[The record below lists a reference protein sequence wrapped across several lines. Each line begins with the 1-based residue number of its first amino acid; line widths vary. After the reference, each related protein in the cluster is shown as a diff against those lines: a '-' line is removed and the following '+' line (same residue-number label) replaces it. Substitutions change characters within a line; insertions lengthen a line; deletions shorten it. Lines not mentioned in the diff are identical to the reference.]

1 MKLFDLLDLIV
12 NWRDQKVYKEMQKS
26 VIDGAV
32 SLASYQAEKKREKD
46 AETQKAKEA
55 AENTVK
61 SLRELRAARH
71 EEEAKAKHE
80 RDMEERCA
88 MADVKRRRQMKEQ
101 ESRDKDRDTIM
112 EMAIKMG
119 VVSGVSKPKN
129 LNTASIVSSILSSR
143 AAKKVIESTD
153 GSPKRFEYE
162 ITGYQFGDLQKWI
175 GIATVKNNIQYDATG
190 TLITPR
196 MLEEIKNSVIDFNN
210 KLKVKT
216 HPRGRVKVRKD
227 SYADIRFPY
236 SPYSDVG
243 QAWLTL
249 FAPHWQAGYKE
260 NKIQEASN
268 RSDEFDGSIP
278 LSKIIDTPIF
288 KLPEF
293 KPIIDG
299 EKFKI
304 PPAEEMMK
312 EIEKSILNAKK
323 KTGIEKISDGLEDL
337 RRIK

>member
-71 EEEAKAKHE
+71 EEEDKAKHE

-129 LNTASIVSSILSSR
+129 LDTTSNLSNR
-143 AAKKVIESTD
+143 AVKKVIESID

-162 ITGYQFGDLQKWI
+162 ITGYQFIDLQIWI
-175 GIATVKNNIQYDATG
+175 GMTAVKNNIQYDATG
-190 TLITPR
+190 TLITPK
-196 MLEEIKNSVIDFNN
+196 MLEEIKYSVIDFNN

-249 FAPHWQAGYKE
+249 FAPYWQAGYKE

-293 KPIIDG
+293 RPIIDG

-312 EIEKSILNAKK
+312 EIEKSILNAKN
-323 KTGIEKISDGLEDL
+323 KTGIEKISDGLKDL